1 MTNNPSTLALREE
14 VARLRTENETL
25 KSQVGN
31 QSMASES
38 VSGTGESF
46 VWRRQS
52 MSEALPLWPPGI

>member
-38 VSGTGESF
+38 VSGTGAWF

-52 MSEALPLWPPGI
+52 MSEALPVWSPGI